1 MPMAMPT
8 MAPSA
13 SGVSMTR
20 CSPNFLSSPS
30 VTRKTPSS
38 TPTSSPRT
46 ITSSSRSISWWS
58 ARLMAL
64 TIVSFRI
71 SLGCAAAAITGSSVW
86 LGLPRLLEVACQ
98 LGALRLEV
106 RRPLGVDVVEDVQ
119 QLRLHPGL
127 GPLDR
132 LADLGVDL
140 RFQGGVGRLVEQT
153 LPLEVAPEAR
163 ERLLRLPRPH
173 FLLAPVL
180 RG

>member
-13 SGVSMTR
+13 SGVSITR
-20 CSPNFLSSPS
+20 CSPNFLRRPS

-38 TPTSSPRT
+38 TPTSSPRI

-71 SLGCAAAAITGSSVW
+71 SLVGAPIAGPSVR
-86 LGLPRLLEVACQ
+86 LGLPRLLEVARQ
-98 LGALRLEV
+98 LRALRLEL
-106 RRPLGVDVVEDVQ
+106 RRPLGVDVVEYVQ
-119 QLRLHPGL
+119 ELRLHPGL

-132 LADLGVDL
+132 LADLGVHL
-140 RFQGGVGRLVEQT
+140 GFQRSVGRLVEQP
-153 LPLEVAPEAR
+153 LRLEVAAEAW
-163 ERLLRLPRPH
+163 ER
-173 FLLAPVL
+173 
-180 RG
+180 